1 MTAPD
6 RIQDALANQRPVV
19 ALESTV
25 ITHGLPHPANL
36 ELAQSLESIVRSE
49 GAEPATIGIVD
60 GQAVIGLEPDQLE
73 RLAQEPCD
81 KASSW
86 NLAAIMAQGRT
97 AGTTVATTLKFAA
110 QQGIRVFATGGIG
123 GVHVEPFDE
132 SADLGALARHPVV
145 TVCAG
150 PKSVLNVP
158 ATLERLETLGVP
170 VVGYQSDRLAGFH
183 VPTTDLE
190 VPIRADT
197 PEEVAAIEEAQRTI
211 GLGSGVLVSQPVD
224 EGLSPDDVHSWI
236 DDARRDAAAQRIRGK
251 AVTPHL
257 LAAIAERSGGQ
268 TVTVNVRL
276 LERNATLAAQIA
288 RALAQRT
295 KELTA

>member
-1 MTAPD
+1 MTAPE
-6 RIQDALANQRPVV
+6 RIQNALANHQPVV

-36 ELAQSLESIVRSE
+36 ELAQSLESIVRNE

-60 GQAVIGLEPDQLE
+60 GQAVVGLEPEQIA
-73 RLAQEPCD
+73 RMSQEPCD

-86 NLAAIMAQGRT
+86 NLAAILAQGRT

-110 QQGIRVFATGGIG
+110 QHGIRVFATGGIG

-132 SADLGALARHPVV
+132 SADLQALARHPVV

-170 VVGYQSDRLAGFH
+170 VIGYQSGQLAGFH

-190 VPIRADT
+190 VPIRADS
-197 PEEVAAIEEAQRTI
+197 PEEVAAIEEAQRTL
-211 GLGSGVLVSQPVD
+211 GLGAGILVSQPVD
-224 EGLSPDDVHSWI
+224 EGLDPEAVNSWI
-236 DDARRDAAAQRIRGK
+236 DDARRDAATHGIRGK

-276 LERNATLAAQIA
+276 LERNATLAAHIA
-288 RALAQRT
+288 RALSQRT